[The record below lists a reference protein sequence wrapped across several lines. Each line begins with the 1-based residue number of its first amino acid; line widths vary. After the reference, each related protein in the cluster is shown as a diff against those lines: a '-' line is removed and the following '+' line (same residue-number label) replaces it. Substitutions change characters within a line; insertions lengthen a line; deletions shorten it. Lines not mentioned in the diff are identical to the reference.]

1 MDFRQLYSG
10 EQLAQFEKVRAAMV
24 ADPTVLDN
32 RGEAVA
38 SVAALNQEGNGN
50 GNS

>member
-10 EQLAQFEKVRAAMV
+10 EQLAQFEKVRTAMV
-24 ADPTVLDN
+24 EDPTVLDN
-32 RGEAVA
+32 RGTH
-38 SVAALNQEGNGN
+38 AATVLAATEEKKD